1 MNELE
6 FIRQQVS
13 TERAHMGAA
22 RAAMAAAL
30 AADYPLAVLEPF
42 ARAAARYLVFV
53 VRRFNRQDLE
63 HCAIL
68 QPLIP
73 ASDTTDHKTL
83 ADLAET
89 LWMSSRA
96 IEELA
101 AALESP
107 HAELL
112 AACRTYNQFYNDVLV
127 RRRHAIYHLFEQHY
141 GVAEWRR
148 ASFVDADSILE
159 ERELFDAVGR
169 ALPTG
174 VELRSPGRP
183 ADASGP

>member
-73 ASDTTDHKTL
+73 AGDTTDHKTL

-101 AALESP
+101 LALESP
-107 HAELL
+107 AAELL
-112 AACRTYNQFYNDVLV
+112 SACGNYNQFYRDVLV
-127 RRRHAIYHLFEQHY
+127 GRRHAIYHLFERHY

-148 ASFVDADSILE
+148 ASFVDADSVLE
-159 ERELFDAVGR
+159 ERELFGAVGR

-174 VELRSPGRP
+174 IELRAPGRP
-183 ADASGP
+183 ADTAGP

>member
-6 FIRQQVS
+6 FIRQQVA
-13 TERAHMGAA
+13 TERTHMGAV
-22 RAAMAAAL
+22 RAAL
-30 AADYPLAVLEPF
+30 AATLAAGYPLAVLEPF
-42 ARAAARYLVFV
+42 TRVAARYQVFV

-73 ASDTTDHKTL
+73 ATDTTDHKIL

-89 LWMSSRA
+89 LWMSSQA
-96 IEELA
+96 IEKLGT
-101 AALESP
+101 ALESAA
-107 HAELL
+107 AELL
-112 AACRTYNQFYNDVLV
+112 GASNTYNQFYGDVLV
-127 RRRHAIYHLFEQHY
+127 RRRHAIYHLFGQHY

-159 ERELFDAVGR
+159 ERELFDAVSR

-174 VELRSPGRP
+174 IELRSPGRP
-183 ADASGP
+183 ADAAGP

>member
-22 RAAMAAAL
+22 RAALAAAL

-42 ARAAARYLVFV
+42 ARAAARYLLFV

-73 ASDTTDHKTL
+73 ATDSRDHKTL

-89 LWMSSRA
+89 LWLSSRA
-96 IEELA
+96 IEGLGVS
-101 AALESP
+101 LESP
-107 HAELL
+107 PADLL
-112 AACRTYNQFYNDVLV
+112 GACGTYNQFYVDVLV
-127 RRRHAIYHLFEQHY
+127 RRRHAIYHLFAQHY

-174 VELRSPGRP
+174 IELRSPGRP
-183 ADASGP
+183 ADAKDP

>member
-1 MNELE
+1 MNELD

-30 AADYPLAVLEPF
+30 AADYPLGVLEPF

-73 ASDTTDHKTL
+73 ATDTTDHKTL

-89 LWMSSRA
+89 LWISSRA
-96 IEELA
+96 IEDLGTSLDSPA
-101 AALESP
+101 AD
-107 HAELL
+107 LL
-112 AACRTYNQFYNDVLV
+112 AACKTYNQFYTDVLV

-141 GVAEWRR
+141 SVAEWRR

-159 ERELFDAVGR
+159 ERELFSAVGR

-183 ADASGP
+183 ADASAP

>member
-30 AADYPLAVLEPF
+30 GADYPLAVLEPF

-73 ASDTTDHKTL
+73 SSDTTDHKTL

-107 HAELL
+107 HTELL
-112 AACRTYNQFYNDVLV
+112 AACRAYNQFYSDVLV

-141 GVAEWRR
+141 GVAEWR
-148 ASFVDADSILE
+148 
-159 ERELFDAVGR
+159 ELFDTVGR
-169 ALPTG
+169 TLPTG

>member
-22 RAAMAAAL
+22 RAAMSAAL

-53 VRRFNRQDLE
+53 LRRFNRQDLE

-73 ASDTTDHKTL
+73 ANDTTDHKTL

-89 LWMSSRA
+89 LWLSSRA
-96 IEELA
+96 IEELG

-107 HAELL
+107 PPELL
-112 AACRTYNQFYNDVLV
+112 AACRTYSQFYSDVLV

-141 GVAEWRR
+141 SVVEWRR

-169 ALPTG
+169 ALPSG
-174 VELRSPGRP
+174 IELRSPGRP
-183 ADASGP
+183 AGSAGP